1 MGVMAGMLMAWA
13 RVSSTRDSSVKTEN
27 RLLYVMSHSFDCV
40 ARYVTLRVYCRGCLD
55 ADQLIK
61 VSVLTQIKDS

>member
-1 MGVMAGMLMAWA
+1 
-13 RVSSTRDSSVKTEN
+13 
-27 RLLYVMSHSFDCV
+27 MSHSFDCV
-40 ARYVTLRVYCRGCLD
+40 ARYVTLEVYCWGCLD